1 MDYWKHYNLIIERAR
16 TRSITGY
23 VERHHITPRCMGG
36 GDEPQNIVAL
46 TPEEHMVAHQLLA
59 KMYQDHPGI
68 AFGALMMATRV
79 SNKKYG
85 WLRRN
90 FAEKMSGIDR
100 SSWKAKET
108 QSAEHKRKIAEAV
121 KKSWENPEIR
131 QKQVAAMKGRVL
143 SDQHKAALSASRQGK
158 KLSEEHK
165 RKIGLAHRGAKHTM
179 SKLTCIHCQKT
190 GGATNMKRYH
200 FDYCKSNPDNRTN

>member
-16 TRSITGY
+16 ARSITGY
-23 VERHHITPRCMGG
+23 IERHHITPRCMGG

-59 KMYQDHPGI
+59 KIYQDHPGI

-90 FAEKMSGIDR
+90 FAEKMSSIDR
-100 SSWKAKET
+100 SNWKSKET
-108 QSAEHKRKIAEAV
+108 QSKEHKRKISESIR
-121 KKSWENPEIR
+121 KSWENPEIR
-131 QKQVAAMKGRVL
+131 KKQVAAMKGRVL
-143 SDQHKAALSASRQGK
+143 SDHHKAALSASRKGK

-165 RKIGLAHRGAKHTM
+165 RNIGLAGLGKRFIQK
-179 SKLTCIHCQKT
+179 KETCPYCGKT

-200 FDYCKSNPDNRTN
+200 FDYCKSNTDNHTK

>member
-16 TRSITGY
+16 VRPITGY

-46 TPEEHMVAHQLLA
+46 TPEEHMVAHQLLV
-59 KMYQDHPGI
+59 KMHQDHPGI

-108 QSAEHKRKIAEAV
+108 QSVEHKRKIAEAV

-165 RKIGLAHRGAKHTM
+165 RKIGLAGLGKRFIQTKE
-179 SKLTCIHCQKT
+179 TCSYCGKT

-200 FDYCKSNPDNRTN
+200 FDYCVSNPDNLTK

>member
-1 MDYWKHYNLIIERAR
+1 VDYFKHYNLLIDRAR
-16 TRSITGY
+16 AKPPKGY
-23 VERHHITPRCMGG
+23 IERHHVKPRCMGG
-36 GDEPQNIVAL
+36 GDEPKNIVSL

-90 FAEKMSGIDR
+90 FAEKMSGLDR
-100 SSWKAKET
+100 SNWKRKGS
-108 QSAEHKRKIAEAV
+108 QSQEHKRKISEAIR
-121 KKSWENPEIR
+121 KSWENPEIR
-131 QKQVAAMKGRVL
+131 QKKVLAMKGRVW
-143 SDQHKAALSASRQGK
+143 SDEQKAAASVLHRGK

-165 RKIGLAHRGAKHTM
+165 KKIGLAGVGQKRATA
-179 SKLTCIHCQKT
+179 TCPHCKKT
-190 GGATNMKRYH
+190 GGAGNMKRYH
-200 FDYCKSNPDNRTN
+200 FDYCKSNPDNQIN

>member
-16 TRSITGY
+16 ARTIMGY

-90 FAEKMSGIDR
+90 FAEKMSAIDR

-200 FDYCKSNPDNRTN
+200 FDYCKSNPDNHTK